1 MSAVTD
7 QTDLL
12 AGSNHLG
19 ATPAPEYGAAP
30 IVAAVDG
37 SSESRAAIDTAV
49 QLAGELK
56 APIVFVHV
64 RRGPDGFLGAPI
76 YQRRLSAEIERARR
90 VLNSALGAAARAGV
104 EAEGEILEG
113 SPRRR
118 IAEFAR
124 HRGARIVVVG
134 SRRHKVGRSVSAGVV
149 RAAGRPVVVAQRG
162 RRLALAAVLA

>member
-1 MSAVTD
+1 MSALAD
-7 QTDLL
+7 QTNLL
-12 AGSNHLG
+12 AGSNRLG
-19 ATPAPEYGAAP
+19 ATPAPENGPAP

-64 RRGPDGFLGAPI
+64 RRGPEGFLGAPV
-76 YQRRLSAEIERARR
+76 YQQRLTAEIERARR
-90 VLNSALGAAARAGV
+90 VLDRALRAAAHAGV

-124 HRGARIVVVG
+124 HRGARLVVVG
-134 SRRHKVGRSVSAGVV
+134 SRRHKVGRSVSSGVV
-149 RAAGRPVVVAQRG
+149 RAAGRPVVVAHRV
-162 RRLALAAVLA
+162 RPLALAHAVA

>member
-1 MSAVTD
+1 MTALAD

-19 ATPAPEYGAAP
+19 ATPAPENGAAP

-37 SSESRAAIDTAV
+37 SSENRAAIDTAV

-64 RRGPDGFLGAPI
+64 RRGPDGFLGAPV
-76 YQRRLSAEIERARR
+76 YQQRLTAEIQRARR
-90 VLNSALGAAARAGV
+90 VLDSALRAAAHAGV

-124 HRGARIVVVG
+124 HRGARLVVVG
-134 SRRHKVGRSVSAGVV
+134 SRRHKVGRSVSSGVV
-149 RAAGRPVVVAQRG
+149 RAAGRPVVVAHGG
-162 RRLALAAVLA
+162 RRLARAAVLA